1 MAKETFNHTE
11 RIHGTD
17 FGFKIELLTNST
29 HKFTYEA
36 TMTAT
41 EPHVLFDLVTKK
53 GIEHHDFQID
63 ALMPALVNALKSNGY
78 KVEDV
83 RIYSIGEKFSKGS
96 VSLTA
101 QVDVVE
107 RKG

>member
-1 MAKETFNHTE
+1 MAKETFKHTE
-11 RIHGTD
+11 RINGTD
-17 FGFKIELLTNST
+17 FGFNIELLTNST
-29 HKFTYEA
+29 HEFTYEA
-36 TMTAT
+36 IMAAT
-41 EPHVLFDLVTKK
+41 EPHALFDLVTKK
-53 GIEHHDFQID
+53 GIEHHDFQVD
-63 ALMPALVNALKSNGY
+63 TLLPALVKALRLKGY
-78 KVEDV
+78 TVEDA